1 MSVVKRSMKMGRIP
15 PSTKSY
21 AMLTRWRLR
30 AVRRLA
36 RGASPSIAAV
46 AGLLIFAADAFV
58 APAYGLNVLYIV
70 LLIAMIPCASRRQVA
85 WMTGSFIALSALG
98 FMIGEGRMAS
108 GADIA
113 RLLIN
118 LVALVLTAVLIVSLR
133 GGTKGFFKGRAGPSE
148 QADPR
153 GDAERVALPVGACA
167 TVAIAD
173 EVVQQLTATIL
184 GNAACRNWLA
194 RPLPDIGE
202 AHAAIEDSLASAR
215 RASELVQRL
224 RQLRPQPMRI
234 AVPLSPSGLDPG

>member
-1 MSVVKRSMKMGRIP
+1 MGRIP
-15 PSTKSY
+15 PSTSSY
-21 AMLTRWRLR
+21 AMLTRLRLR
-30 AVRRLA
+30 ALRRLS

-98 FMIGEGRMAS
+98 FMIGEGRAAT

-113 RLLIN
+113 RLFIN
-118 LVALVLTAVLIVSLR
+118 LAALVLTAVLIVSLR
-133 GGTKGFFKGRAGPSE
+133 GGTRGFFQGRGTAKERDETES
-148 QADPR
+148 
-153 GDAERVALPVGACA
+153 DAERVALPIGASA
-167 TVAIAD
+167 ASVAIAD

-184 GNAACRNWLA
+184 GNAACRNWLE
-194 RPLPDIGE
+194 RPSPDIRE
-202 AHAAIEDSLASAR
+202 AHAAIEYSIASAR
-215 RASELVQRL
+215 RASDLVQRL

-234 AVPLSPSGLDPG
+234 AAPLSPSGIDPG